1 VKVSHLAS
9 CRKPPQPS
17 QLDAHRPAHSSHACC
32 NSQVLVKSHKP
43 VAGTPAPTIAGTVS
57 RVIKEDGFLS
67 LYQGCVPEVSRGVLS
82 AALMLAAKEK
92 IAALV
97 TKIVLARK

>member
-1 VKVSHLAS
+1 
-9 CRKPPQPS
+9 
-17 QLDAHRPAHSSHACC
+17 
-32 NSQVLVKSHKP
+32 
-43 VAGTPAPTIAGTVS
+43 VS

-92 IAALV
+92 IAAIV